1 MYTMNTV
8 IKIDAV
14 KNISLA
20 MGVLLIGVVLIA
32 CNGRSG
38 SSSADTT
45 DSLLQPTEDNGVP
58 LNNLERSRDT
68 DTVDQQI
75 ENNSGVPLDNL
86 NRDNSKDTVNRPNL
100 D

>member
-1 MYTMNTV
+1 MMSTV
-8 IKIDAV
+8 IKTDTM
-14 KNISLA
+14 KKISLA
-20 MGVLLIGVVLIA
+20 TGVILTSILLMA

-38 SSSADTT
+38 SSSTDTT

-86 NRDNSKDTVNRPNL
+86 NRDNSDDTVSRPNL

>member
-1 MYTMNTV
+1 MSTV
-8 IKIDAV
+8 IKTDTM
-14 KNISLA
+14 KKISLA
-20 MGVLLIGVVLIA
+20 TGIILTGLLLMA

-38 SSSADTT
+38 SSSTDTT
-45 DSLLQPTEDNGVP
+45 DSLSQPTEDNGVP

-86 NRDNSKDTVNRPNL
+86 NRDNSNDTTINRPNL